1 MQQGQEGNMKYLN
14 GKLRA
19 EQDTTLCFRPGS
31 QKQKLSWLEYLPLIV
46 LGVLMSA
53 LLLKY
58 LLG

>member
-1 MQQGQEGNMKYLN
+1 MKYLN

-19 EQDTTLCFRPGS
+19 EQDSTLCFRPDS
-31 QKQKLSWLEYLPLIV
+31 LKQKLNWVEYLPIVV
-46 LGVLMSA
+46 LGILMSA